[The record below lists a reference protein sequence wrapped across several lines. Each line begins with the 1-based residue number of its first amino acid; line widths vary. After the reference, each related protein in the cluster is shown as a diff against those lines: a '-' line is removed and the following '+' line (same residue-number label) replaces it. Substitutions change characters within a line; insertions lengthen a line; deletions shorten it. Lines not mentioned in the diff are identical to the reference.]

1 MSPQLRESK
10 GGRLCYFGRMQ
21 SSRAPTT
28 VSTSSFVELDRTLR
42 DITAGDNLTDEID
55 LQRRMS
61 SGASSTWAQ
70 LSAEMRVVVL
80 AEAGAGKTWEI
91 RHLAERLR
99 GEGKIAFFIRLEL
112 LAENFDLAFEPGRY
126 DEFQAWLASQDE
138 AWLLLDSVD
147 EARLRHPAD
156 FAIATKRFAA
166 VLGASGARA
175 HIVLTGRIS
184 AWRPA
189 TDLATCNEHLPH
201 PSPRR
206 TEQVDEAEGEDDDP
220 ALASRSNWSTQNSGT
235 YGYRLVALEDLND
248 DQIRHFVTNRGVAD
262 SAAFMDEVER
272 ADAKGFAGRPQDLDE
287 LVDFWRDEHRIGSQW
302 ELLTA
307 SIKRRLA
314 ERDQDRADAQP
325 LAPDRALS
333 GAQALAAAVTL
344 IGVPVIRVL
353 DGDQGSTGLA
363 AADILRSWPEPEI
376 GTLLQR
382 PVFDGA
388 IYGTVRFHHRSTR
401 EFLAAQWFAERL
413 GQAPSRLGIEQL
425 IFRRQYGMEVL
436 SPMIRPILPW
446 LVLMDEGIRKRVL
459 TLAPEV
465 IFEGGDPSRL
475 PPADQ
480 RRILSDVCDQM
491 ARDVSARSVQDY
503 AAVQRFA
510 STELVDEIRSLLER
524 YEDDQQV
531 APFLLRMIWL
541 GRLRDLA
548 PEVIKLATNTS
559 NLGYR
564 RLTAIRALNAIGTP
578 EEIEAVRQALLTE
591 PGDHDRR
598 ILSELIS
605 GLLGTATDTAWLLAA
620 IKSAAPKRKHDVDYL
635 SHELTNYVERSEGV
649 DPALLAGFEA
659 LLGTAP
665 MQEDL
670 SKQVSRRF
678 EWVLSAASRAVNRLI
693 RERSVAVFSPAAHEV
708 IRRVSVARSYQSEAL
723 SGEREILEKQVPHW
737 PELNRAQFWHDV
749 TRHRAQLAES
759 DKGRLIDWWR
769 PATFGVAWSFKSDDF
784 DYAIE
789 AIGSKPL
796 LDDQLVA
803 LSLAFN
809 LYHHNGR
816 PRSWLTRIKAV
827 ATSGELAERLEAFLH
842 PPPDPEL
849 KKLRAQERR
858 WARRAK
864 AREEAE
870 AKEIE
875 RSRHNLMEHLPMLR
889 QELGAHPERAGQHN
903 AIRYLFDQT
912 RDHEHQNHWSSYD
925 WRRLLPDFG
934 EDLAHLFRDAA
945 RNLWRLS
952 RPVLRS
958 EGAPANETTFSTIL
972 GLAGLDIETRENP
985 GLVATLSD
993 DEVEIAA
1000 RHAINELN
1008 GFPAWF
1014 PALYEHHRAAVAS
1027 FLLAQIAWELSA
1039 IEGQNRGTDVL
1050 SDVSW
1055 SGQWAWNDLGPMLV
1069 TLLAGLEPVDGN
1081 TLSKALKIV
1090 RGADLPDK
1098 AVAKLCRSKCT
1109 TVTDVAR
1116 LGQWFAVWV
1125 GVEPDAAIPIATER
1139 LAGLPPEPATELAMN
1154 LAVGLFG
1161 GDRYEGPIARSA
1173 FLQPQPL
1180 RLLYELLHQYIR
1192 QSDDIHRAGSGVYSP
1207 GLRDHAQDARD
1218 SILNRLR
1225 DLPGKDALLALRAI
1239 VDAQPDRAW
1248 LTETVRRKAEREG
1261 DIEPF
1266 APDGVLYL
1274 GENFERRPET
1284 ARQLGDTARLRL
1296 YQLKE
1301 AAEDRRSLDAAVLE
1315 IADAAGVRQFV
1326 HTRLTTAAGNAYDVS
1341 SPAGA
1346 IGTLLLTGVGYTANQ
1361 PVALA
1366 TSEALAATNWIDA
1379 LTQVNSSHR
1388 GVLGVVHIAR
1398 SKLWRSPWTKLPTL
1412 DDSVAA
1418 ARAQWEARE
1427 AEAALL
1433 DDVDVIGIDLTKTP
1447 ALQHTRDWLDRILEF
1462 LRWRWG
1468 TTLLRIGQTIIV
1480 AALGALT
1487 GILPALIEIAVD
1499 QLWQRQIDITEPAW
1513 WTGWVLL
1520 PIGIAVAIVGAI
1532 EKRRGH

>member
-1 MSPQLRESK
+1 ME
-10 GGRLCYFGRMQ
+10 
-21 SSRAPTT
+21 
-28 VSTSSFVELDRTLR
+28 
-42 DITAGDNLTDEID
+42 
-55 LQRRMS
+55 
-61 SGASSTWAQ
+61 
-70 LSAEMRVVVL
+70 
-80 AEAGAGKTWEI
+80 
-91 RHLAERLR
+91 
-99 GEGKIAFFIRLEL
+99 
-112 LAENFDLAFEPGRY
+112 
-126 DEFQAWLASQDE
+126 
-138 AWLLLDSVD
+138 
-147 EARLRHPAD
+147 
-156 FAIATKRFAA
+156 
-166 VLGASGARA
+166 
-175 HIVLTGRIS
+175 
-184 AWRPA
+184 
-189 TDLATCNEHLPH
+189 
-201 PSPRR
+201 
-206 TEQVDEAEGEDDDP
+206 
-220 ALASRSNWSTQNSGT
+220 
-235 YGYRLVALEDLND
+235 
-248 DQIRHFVTNRGVAD
+248 
-262 SAAFMDEVER
+262 EVER

-302 ELLTA
+302 ELQTA
-307 SIKRRLA
+307 SVKRRLS
-314 ERDQDRADAQP
+314 ERDQTRAAAQP
-325 LAPDRALS
+325 LTADRAFS

-353 DGDQGSTGLA
+353 DGDQGSDGLA
-363 AADILRSWPEPEI
+363 AADILGSWPEPEI

-382 PVFDGA
+382 PIFDGA

-401 EFLAAQWFAERL
+401 EFLAAQWFADRL
-413 GQAPSRLGIEQL
+413 AHAPSRLGLEQL

-465 IFEGGDPSRL
+465 IFEGGDPSKL

-510 STELVDEIRSLLER
+510 STELVGEIRSLLER

-548 PEVIKLATNTS
+548 PEVIKLATNTG

-578 EEIEAVRQALLTE
+578 AEVEAVRQAVLTE

-605 GLLGTATDTAWLLAA
+605 GLPGTAGDTAWLLAA
-620 IKSAAPKRKHDVDYL
+620 IKSAAPKRKHDVDHL

-649 DPALLAGFEA
+649 DPALLAGFA
-659 LLGTAP
+659 TLLGTAP
-665 MQEDL
+665 MREDL
-670 SKQVSRRF
+670 SKQVSQRF

-693 RERSVAVFSPAAHEV
+693 SERSAAVFSSAGHEV

-723 SGEREILEKQVPHW
+723 SGEKEILEKQVPDW

-749 TRHRAQLAES
+749 TRFRARLAETE
-759 DKGRLIDWWR
+759 KGRLIDWWR
-769 PATFGVAWSFKSDDF
+769 PANFGVAWSFKSDDF
-784 DYAIE
+784 DYVIE
-789 AIGSKPL
+789 AIGSRPL

-803 LSLAFN
+803 LSLAFH
-809 LYHHNGR
+809 LYVRNGR
-816 PRSWLTRIKAV
+816 PKSWLTRIKA
-827 ATSGELAERLEAFLH
+827 AAPQGELAERLDALLH
-842 PPPDPEL
+842 PPQDPEM
-849 KKLRAQERR
+849 KEFRAQERR
-858 WARRAK
+858 LARRAK
-864 AREEAE
+864 SRKEAE
-870 AKEIE
+870 AKVLET
-875 RSRHNLMEHLPMLR
+875 SRKNLMEYLPKLR
-889 QELGAHPERAGQHN
+889 EELGAHPERAGQYQ
-903 AIRYLFDQT
+903 AIHYLFDQM
-912 RDHEHQNHWSSYD
+912 RDDDHQNHWSSYD

-934 EDLAHLFRDAA
+934 EELAQFFRDAA
-945 RNLWRLS
+945 RNMWRLS

-958 EGAPANETTFSTIL
+958 EGAPGNETAFATIL

-985 GLVATLSD
+985 DLLETLT
-993 DEVEIAA
+993 EAEAETAA
-1000 RHAINELN
+1000 RYAINELN

-1014 PALYEHHRAAVAS
+1014 PTLYEHHRATVAA
-1027 FLLAQIAWELSA
+1027 FLFAQIAWELSA
-1039 IEGQNRGTDVL
+1039 IESENRGTDVL

-1055 SGQWAWNDLGPMLV
+1055 SGQWAWHDLAPMLV
-1069 TLLAGLEPVDGN
+1069 ILLAELEPADGN
-1081 TLSKALKIV
+1081 ALGKALKIV
-1090 RGADLPDK
+1090 RGADLPDD
-1098 AVAKLCRSKCT
+1098 AIARLCRSKCG
-1109 TVTDVAR
+1109 TVADIAR
-1116 LGQWFAVWV
+1116 LGQWFAVWM
-1125 GVEPDAAIPIATER
+1125 GVEPGAAIASATER
-1139 LAGLPPEPATELAMN
+1139 LAGLPPAAATELAMN

-1161 GDRYEGPIARSA
+1161 GDSYEGPVARGA
-1173 FLQPQPL
+1173 FIQPQPL

-1192 QSDDIHRAGSGVYSP
+1192 RADDIHRAGSGVYSP

-1225 DLPGKDALLALRAI
+1225 DQPGKDALLALRAI

-1266 APDGVLYL
+1266 APHAVVYL
-1274 GENFERRPET
+1274 GEHFERRPES

-1315 IADAAGVRQFV
+1315 IADAHGVRQLVQGRVAANAANAFGV
-1326 HTRLTTAAGNAYDVS
+1326 TA
-1341 SPAGA
+1341 PAESVGS
-1346 IGTLLLTGVGYTANQ
+1346 LQLTGVGYAADQ
-1361 PVALA
+1361 PIALT
-1366 TSEALAATNWIDA
+1366 TSEAPAGSDWIELLKQA
-1379 LTQVNSSHR
+1379 NSSHR
-1388 GVLGVVHIAR
+1388 GILGVVHMAR
-1398 SKLWRSPWTKLPTL
+1398 SKRLRWPWTPLPTL
-1412 DDSVAA
+1412 EGAVEA
-1418 ARAQWEARE
+1418 ARANWKASE
-1427 AEAALL
+1427 AEASML
-1433 DDVDVIGIDLTKTP
+1433 DDVDVVGIDLTKTP
-1447 ALQHTRDWLDRILEF
+1447 ALQHTRDWLDRVLEF

-1480 AALGALT
+1480 AALGALA
-1487 GILPALIEIAVD
+1487 GILPALIEIGVD

-1520 PIGIAVAIVGAI
+1520 PIGIAVAIIGAI